1 MAATTLRKRD
11 WEKTARQLTAITAS
25 LRASIPRGV
34 HSFAEIVRDRIKTGI
49 LTQSFR
55 LKPLTK
61 RYLKWK
67 IRHGYDQRILI
78 RTGHYVQS
86 IIVRDTARG
95 SAVDVDPK
103 ARTFNGQPMW
113 KLAHWLEYG
122 TKRMDPRPHWRP
134 TIPWAQ
140 SAWPRFMKGVITNN
154 VRGAR

>member
-11 WEKTARQLTAITAS
+11 WNKTAIRLTAVVKAVRVGMPEYRRT
-25 LRASIPRGV
+25 
-34 HSFAEIVRDRIKTGI
+34 FAGIVRDLIKAGI
-49 LTQSFR
+49 QTQFFT

-67 IRHGYDQRILI
+67 IRHGYDRRILI
-78 RTGHYVQS
+78 RTGNYLDS
-86 IIVRDTARG
+86 IIVRDIKRG
-95 SAVDVDPK
+95 SAVTIDPK

-134 TIPWAQ
+134 VSSWVQ
-140 SAWPRFMKGVITNN
+140 GAWPKYLKAVVTAH
-154 VRGAR
+154 VRGA